1 MNKKQ
6 KEEQRRKATERY
18 SKKVEIPICVILETI
33 FSGDNQDVETLSR
46 YARDYGFVDFKTGK
60 RYGKYGSYIVQKD
73 YEKQS
78 FYLCLDEEERK
89 KYDYENHLLDKIER
103 LNNIINKAIHFIN
116 LNQDSKKLTL
126 NYDDLKKLRGI
137 LNNDDYY
144 LTLFEEQLKELKGE

>member
-33 FSGDNQDVETLSR
+33 FSSDNQDVETLSR

-60 RYGKYGSYIVQKD
+60 RYGKYGSYVVQKD

-78 FYLCLDEEERK
+78 LYLCLDEEERK

-103 LNNIINKAIHFIN
+103 LNNRIDKAIEYIE
-116 LNQDSKKLTL
+116 SKKQPTFRYYSLID
-126 NYDDLKKLRGI
+126 NEIRKLLDI
-137 LNNDDYY
+137 
-144 LTLFEEQLKELKGE
+144 LKGSDTNENI

>member
-60 RYGKYGSYIVQKD
+60 RYGKYGSYVVQKD

-89 KYDYENHLLDKIER
+89 KYDYENHLLDRID
-103 LNNIINKAIHFIN
+103 KAIEYIEKHT
-116 LNQDSKKLTL
+116 D
-126 NYDDLKKLRGI
+126 KLRI
-137 LNNDDYY
+137 LTIPKLDFDYSK
-144 LTLFEEQLKELKGE
+144 LLDILKGGDSDVCSNVERI